1 MSDFDREP
9 TGRRGS
15 KASAGKK
22 RGRSDRRRRRDE
34 DYDDDI
40 EYDDEFGDDEP
51 DDDDYDDEEDSP
63 RMSKKGRKNKLP
75 KRRWRWFWFLVK
87 LGIVMAIL
95 LGIYGVYL
103 AGKISDRLDGKVWD
117 LPAAVYGRTV
127 NLEPGMDYSLNEMVK
142 LLEGMQY
149 RKVTKITRA
158 GEFSVTG
165 NTIQMLR
172 RPFDFPDS
180 KEGQINARLTFGS
193 SGLEKIE
200 NVDNGREFGFFR
212 LDPKLITMLQ
222 SANGE
227 QRLFLARSGFP
238 DELVKALLVTED
250 RNFYEHDGI
259 SITSIG
265 RALLANLT
273 AGRAVQGGSTLT
285 QQLVKN
291 LFLSNERTLV
301 RKANEAYMAL
311 IMDYRYDKDRILEL
325 YLNEVYLGQS
335 GDEQIRGFPL
345 ASLYYFGRPVD
356 ELSLDQVALLV
367 GMVKGASV
375 YNPWRN
381 PKNALERRNVVLKLL
396 QTQGGVIDQ
405 EMYDVLSARPLGVK
419 EKSGVITP
427 QPAFMQLVRQEL
439 REKLGDKVDD
449 LSGVKIF
456 TTLDPVS
463 QDAAE
468 NAVEEGVKAIR
479 AERKKPELEGAMV
492 VVDRIS
498 GEVRA
503 MVGGSQPQF
512 AGFNRA
518 MAAERS
524 IGSLAKPMT
533 YLTALG
539 IPDTYRLNT
548 WLDDQPLT
556 INVPGGG
563 GTWSPRN
570 DSKTFSGRVMLVDAL
585 ARSINVPTVNLGMAV
600 GLDAVA
606 DTFVRLGAPAKN
618 IQKVP
623 AMLLGAV
630 NLTPLQVSQL
640 FQTIGSGGNRATLSA
655 LRSVIAEDGTVI
667 YQSFP
672 QAQRAVAP
680 QAAYM
685 TLYGMQQ
692 VVERGT
698 AARRLGS
705 KFGKY
710 HLAGKTGTTNLMR
723 DSWFVGIDGKE
734 VTVSWM
740 GLDDNSPS
748 GLYGGSGALVLYGRY
763 LDNQPPLALNLTPP
777 EDIAEMSVNADG
789 NFVCN
794 GVGVTRTLPVWTTD
808 AQALCGQQAPAQQQ
822 GEEAPGWLKE
832 MFEQ

>member
-794 GVGVTRTLPVWTTD
+794 GVGGTRTLPVWTTD